1 MDQTSATKTM
11 KKDEISN
18 EMKAFLGQDDEKKD
32 TLNSL
37 KQAGGVDPNERV
49 PGVKVDELDERILS
63 PQKLKDIFDK
73 MTEIDTN
80 PNSKSSREFEAK
92 MLEFERQNPDK
103 RQGQITIKTIRKGK
117 VRNVREDSFVEDVAG
132 RRILVDK
139 RIIKYG
145 DVAFPE

>member
-1 MDQTSATKTM
+1 
-11 KKDEISN
+11 
-18 EMKAFLGQDDEKKD
+18 
-32 TLNSL
+32 
-37 KQAGGVDPNERV
+37 
-49 PGVKVDELDERILS
+49 LDERILS

-92 MLEFERQNPDK
+92 MLELERQNPNK

-117 VRNVREDSFVEDVAG
+117 VRNVQEDSFVEDVAG

>member
-1 MDQTSATKTM
+1 M